1 MKKLFIGLFIIGFII
16 AFNANV
22 FAEAEGKRVIE
33 EQIILKDPT
42 VAESK
47 KWVIGGSFEYWYVSG
62 KWTEYDSAGNTTAD
76 GTIDGSMP
84 GYNVYVGYDK
94 FTLLYVYRPGDFDI
108 DKKMTGTN
116 VQTKLNQ
123 DQKEHEIVARYL
135 FTTDKLFNFY
145 VLAGYSNIKLKET
158 DDIVTSGYIWTYN
171 SNTRYSAT
179 TDFNS
184 VLAGIGAIVPLTKSK
199 NLGIRGDVR
208 GMFTDAEWKR
218 DDGLTV
224 SGNGVGAGGT
234 LTGYWNIY
242 KGINLQVGGRYQY
255 LNGGDAGWKWL
266 SGAFASL
273 GYTYRF

>member
-33 EQIILKDPT
+33 EQITLKDPT

-158 DDIVTSGYIWTYN
+158 DDIVTPGWIWTYN
-171 SNTRYSAT
+171 LNTRYSAT